1 MLLLDFFPY
10 PARYQFVNFLRFFL
24 KETAINTTFTHLLRK
39 TNFFCVP
46 NFDSPPSSVPR

>member
-10 PARYQFVNFLRFFL
+10 PARYQFVNYLRFFL

-39 TNFFCVP
+39 MNFFLCAK
-46 NFDSPPSSVPR
+46 F